1 MQGNDQIT
9 RRQDWLKSGILFVVT
24 IMLTCL
30 TLLLVEGRRLHGES
44 GSEPAWVDHPNA
56 AAVQPPTVLTKHQL
70 FSEDHA
76 ADVIAVQEVWAAYVF
91 YNDSING
98 PAVASLFT
106 PDGVDQHLWA
116 DGQGKLIPH
125 FGIVAAGDEGKNI
138 TPMGPKG
145 SGCVLH
151 GREQIAYY
159 FGDKRA
165 AAPTGWPGHG
175 HHETPSILVKVSDDG
190 QTALMSAPAVL
201 VGVNDKGQGR
211 VGSGGYRAFFKKTNE
226 GWEIAELYAI
236 NDRPVISPGCDVNG
250 PTGMRK

>member
-1 MQGNDQIT
+1 MEKKSWLSIAILTAAAITSAGITMQLI
-9 RRQDWLKSGILFVVT
+9 
-24 IMLTCL
+24 
-30 TLLLVEGRRLHGES
+30 EGHRAHGQMAAM
-44 GSEPAWVDHPNA
+44 PAWNDHPNA
-56 AAVQPPTVLTKHQL
+56 AVVQQPTVLTKHQL

-76 ADVIAVQEVWAAYVF
+76 ADVVAVQQVWAAYVF

-116 DGQGKLIPH
+116 DGQGKFIPH
-125 FGIVAAGDEGKNI
+125 FGIVTAVDEGKNI

-159 FGDKRA
+159 FGEKRA
-165 AAPTGWPGHG
+165 PQPIGWPEHS

-201 VGVNDKGQGR
+201 VGVDGKGQGH
-211 VGSGGYRAFFKKTNE
+211 VGSGGYRAFFKKTSE

-236 NDRPVISPGCDVNG
+236 NDRPVISPGCDVDG
-250 PTGMRK
+250 PIGMRK